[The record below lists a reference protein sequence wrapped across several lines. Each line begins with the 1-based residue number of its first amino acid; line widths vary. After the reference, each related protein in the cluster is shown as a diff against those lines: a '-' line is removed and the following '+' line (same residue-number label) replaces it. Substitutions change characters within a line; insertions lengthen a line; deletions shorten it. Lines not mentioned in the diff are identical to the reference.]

1 MESPIL
7 LRVSLF
13 GPFKSNYPCFA
24 LATWGW
30 GFFLKMAKL
39 PEPTSLE
46 REALRDKAGSRLIVL
61 FAMLG
66 FETYFNNFEDGET
79 DFRCVSANLQ

>member
-1 MESPIL
+1 
-7 LRVSLF
+7 
-13 GPFKSNYPCFA
+13 
-24 LATWGW
+24 
-30 GFFLKMAKL
+30 MAKL